1 MVDLRSRAL
10 GPTLPAPAGELWP
23 LLRAPRPSIGLKW
36 LRAASP
42 TDLSQTSQT
51 RPESMSIRM
60 RDCPLYD
67 CPEFISPE
75 FSADALYLPLNLAL
89 VRDIV
94 AADGGA
100 DGGPRFESRHPRH
113 RGAWHVLPA

>member
-1 MVDLRSRAL
+1 VAVFARASSID
-10 GPTLPAPAGELWP
+10 
-23 LLRAPRPSIGLKW
+23 RAEMAESGLAHFRNFSFPFW
-36 LRAASP
+36 IEPIDVNSYGNR
-42 TDLSQTSQT
+42 
-51 RPESMSIRM
+51 
-60 RDCPLYD
+60 
-67 CPEFISPE
+67 PEFISPE

-113 RGAWHVLPA
+113 PWRVTRFCLPDPSKTASQPR